1 MRQLL
6 SSAAIVVAMTATAS
20 AGPAVM
26 VFPLSAGKLPTAMA
40 KAPAKLTEALAKSID
55 AEVANVPIED
65 AAGLLDCDPEAT
77 PCLEAVS
84 RSVKAKRIVFGA
96 ITADDDGAVKVTL
109 TRFDPGP
116 DRQQRTFELVST
128 TTDSMAEELARVA
141 APLFGKTAQ
150 PMVGDKPPPNPT
162 DPDGPTGPTG
172 PRGPRGPDDG
182 THTDPAHGSIRGSTW
197 GIVGGGAAITGIGI
211 ALLVSARGIADEVDK
226 APRNTPQD
234 FKELTALESKGETR
248 QRLGLV
254 LTAVGAVGLGYGI
267 YRALG
272 DRRAPPSEASAMHLT
287 PVPLPGGAALVL
299 TMGMP

>member
-1 MRQLL
+1 MRPLI
-6 SSAAIVVAMTATAS
+6 SSAAIVLAMTVTAS

-40 KAPAKLTEALAKSID
+40 KAPAKLTEALARSID
-55 AEVANVPIED
+55 GEVANVPIED

-116 DRQQRTFELVST
+116 DRQQRTFDLVST

-150 PMVGDKPPPNPT
+150 PMVNDKPPNEGH
-162 DPDGPTGPTG
+162 DPSGPDRPQGPTGPG
-172 PRGPRGPDDG
+172 DG
-182 THTDPAHGSIRGSTW
+182 THVDSAHGSIRGSTW
-197 GIVGGGAAITGIGI
+197 GILGGGAAITGIGI
-211 ALLVSARGIADEVDK
+211 AFLVSARGIAVEVDQ

-267 YRALG
+267 YRALA
-272 DRRAPPSEASAMHLT
+272 DRRTPRSETSALQLT
-287 PVPLPGGAALVL
+287 PVPLQGGAALVL